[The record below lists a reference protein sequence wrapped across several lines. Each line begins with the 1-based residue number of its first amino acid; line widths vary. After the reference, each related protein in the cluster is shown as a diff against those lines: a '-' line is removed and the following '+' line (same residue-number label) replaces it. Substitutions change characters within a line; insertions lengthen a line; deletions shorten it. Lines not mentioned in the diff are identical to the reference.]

1 LLDCVE
7 IDGSV
12 VIKSSKKG
20 DPMRS
25 FNAKYNLS
33 ILFLS
38 TFLIVQ
44 TMVGVPP
51 QELYTESGQT
61 YVIVYFISFF
71 LGAVLCALI
80 HKYYLRQPIASQ
92 ETPTSDQKNF

>member
-1 LLDCVE
+1 ME

-33 ILFLS
+33 IFFLA
-38 TFLIVQ
+38 TFLFVQ
-44 TMVGVPP
+44 TMVSVPP
-51 QELYTESGQT
+51 QELYSESGQT

-71 LGAVLCALI
+71 LGVALCALI
-80 HKYYLRQPIASQ
+80 HKYCLRQPITPKEASA
-92 ETPTSDQKNF
+92 TDQKNF

>member
-1 LLDCVE
+1 
-7 IDGSV
+7 
-12 VIKSSKKG
+12 
-20 DPMRS
+20 MS
-25 FNAKYNLS
+25 FCNAKYNLC

-38 TFLIVQ
+38 SFFIVQ
-44 TMVGVPP
+44 TMGSVPP

-80 HKYYLRQPIASQ
+80 HKYCLRQSIPK
-92 ETPTSDQKNF
+92 ETSARDQKNF